1 MKYFAW
7 STIFILL
14 IGMIVFILMKDMF
27 ESDELFYDDD
37 QEGLNEQIVIRFS
50 HVVAENT
57 PKGLAAQR
65 FAEIMNEKSAGRVR
79 VEVFPNGALFSD
91 SEEFTALLNN
101 DIQMIAPSFSK
112 MTEITPEWELFDL
125 PFLFDSL
132 EEVEEAFTGNLG
144 KQLLTMLDERGV
156 KGLSLWSN
164 GFKQMTSYTKP
175 LVQPEDFV
183 NQSFRIMPS
192 RVIEEQFSLLGA
204 NPVVIPFNDVYYSL
218 ETFEVDGQE
227 NTISNIYSRRWYE
240 LQRYMT
246 ISNHGFLGYT
256 VFMNGDFWSSLPDD
270 IQGLLNE
277 AMTETTQWLF
287 QEAEHMNNKMLVEI
301 EENSEIEIYYLT
313 DKEKEIWQEKL
324 QPIYEMFLDDANREL
339 VELVEQFKN

>member
-1 MKYFAW
+1 MKYFLW

-14 IGMIVFILMKDMF
+14 IGTFIFFLMKDMF
-27 ESDELFYDDD
+27 VTEELFYDDD

-57 PKGLAAQR
+57 PKGLAAQQ

-91 SEEFTALLNN
+91 SEEFTALLSN

-112 MTEITPEWELFDL
+112 MTDIAPEWELFDL
-125 PFLFDSL
+125 PFLFDHL
-132 EEVEEAFTGNLG
+132 KDVEEAFTGNIG
-144 KQLLTMLDERGV
+144 QQLLAMLDDRGV

-164 GFKQMTSYTKP
+164 GFKQMTSYQKP
-175 LVQPEDFV
+175 LVEPNDFA
-183 NQSFRIMPS
+183 NQRFRIMPS
-192 RVIEEQFSLLGA
+192 RIIDKQFTLLNA
-204 NPVVIPFNDVYYSL
+204 NPVIIPFNDVYYSL

-256 VFMNGDFWSSLPDD
+256 VVMNEDFWNGLPDD
-270 IQGLLNE
+270 IQTQLNE
-277 AMTETTQWLF
+277 AMAETTKWIL
-287 QEAEHMNNKMLVEI
+287 QEAEQMNNKMLIEI
-301 EENSEIEIYYLT
+301 ERDSEMEIYYLT
-313 DKEKEIWQEKL
+313 NEEKEVWKEKL
-324 QPIYEMFLDDANREL
+324 QPVYDMFLQDANREL
-339 VELVEQFKN
+339 VELVEKLKN